1 VVRYEKD
8 TKLKVF
14 YDEREKTYDK
24 ILEGYALR
32 LCRVKTFTSTE
43 KLTALIT
50 NDDEYFSQLME
61 MTDPI
66 SP

>member
-1 VVRYEKD
+1 VVRDEKE

-32 LCRVKTFTSTE
+32 LCRVKTFTSAD
-43 KLTALIT
+43 KLTALIA
-50 NDDEYFSQLME
+50 NNDEYFSQLM
-61 MTDPI
+61 
-66 SP
+66 